1 MRTLQIIFRINKE
14 GIFIAL
20 FACEFSFHKPSR
32 IVNDKRVACL
42 ALKGQESL
50 SFKSME
56 VKGANALCEGAP
68 STRVGALVGIALTL
82 IDRLSGSER
91 GRGPVG
97 VSSAQHWVGFFV
109 PSRDAAA
116 TCALGACTFVICQAA
131 RVLYFAFRFAR
142 TTEC

>member
-56 VKGANALCEGAP
+56 VKGANALCEEAP

-82 IDRLSGSER
+82 IDRL
-91 GRGPVG
+91 PVALQPG
-97 VSSAQHWVGFFV
+97 GGIAPAIVGTLIV
-109 PSRDAAA
+109 VGIAAA